1 MTCGTPCCR
10 NAIQRQNQCGKRA
23 DCNNDISYEQCT
35 ASKNHS
41 FLAFLPGTL
50 AWFLHLVLRVVVVV
64 NIVIIVSRCAERAPH
79 WRSPDDRCRHRGDE
93 EKIREIL
100 REKERGI

>member
-10 NAIQRQNQCGKRA
+10 NAIQRQDQCGKRA

-41 FLAFLPGTL
+41 FLAFLP
-50 AWFLHLVLRVVVVV
+50 VVVV